1 MHSLVKGFKICWLF
15 LLHAVLLT
23 SIIYLSLK
31 YNFIHNVSLQYTVYS
46 IQYTV
51 YSLQYTVYSIQY
63 TVNATLTQLCHPQ
76 ACDQIYVYT

>member
-51 YSLQYTVYSIQY
+51 
-63 TVNATLTQLCHPQ
+63 NATLTQLCHPQ